1 MDDNKIK
8 ININNNSKNKT
19 NLISDKKK
27 IFYDMSKQNEFLV
40 SFINID
46 FEVYLSIKKL
56 FYFIFFN
63 KLN

>member
-19 NLISDKKK
+19 NLISDKI

>member
-1 MDDNKIK
+1 MDNNKIK

-19 NLISDKKK
+19 NLISDKI

-46 FEVYLSIKKL
+46 F
-56 FYFIFFN
+56 
-63 KLN
+63 

>member
-1 MDDNKIK
+1 
-8 ININNNSKNKT
+8 
-19 NLISDKKK
+19 
-27 IFYDMSKQNEFLV
+27 MSKQNEFLV